1 MRKLKIAAVSY
12 LNTKPLL
19 YGLLRNKKVA
29 AKIDLHLHIPSE
41 CARRLKSGEVD
52 LALTPVAIIPELDT
66 PRIVSDYC
74 IGTHGAVRTV
84 CLFSER
90 PLEEVS
96 RILLDYHSRTSVELL
111 KILLREYWHVAPELA
126 PAYPGFETDIQGDTA
141 GLVIGDRAIELE
153 SQFPHIYDLG
163 EAWLAHTG
171 LPFVFAAWI
180 SNSALPP
187 DFLREFN
194 AALKEGLQ
202 QIPDLEYLLVPP
214 VEGFDLH
221 AYFTKHISYELD
233 DAKRQ
238 ALQLFLRAISHQVQ
252 AAAPVL
258 QFV

>member
-1 MRKLKIAAVSY
+1 MRKLKVAAVSY

-29 AKIDLHLHIPSE
+29 AQIDLQLHIPSE

-52 LALTPVAIIPELDT
+52 LALTPVAIIPELNT

-74 IGTHGAVRTV
+74 IGTLGAVRTV
-84 CLFSER
+84 CLFSEY
-90 PLEEVS
+90 PLEKVS
-96 RILLDYHSRTSVELL
+96 RILLDYHSRTSVELV
-111 KILLREYWHVAPELA
+111 KILLREYWHITPELV
-126 PAYPGFETDIQGDTA
+126 PAYSGFEVDIQRGTA
-141 GLVIGDRAIELE
+141 GLIIGDRAIELE
-153 SQFPHIYDLG
+153 NQFPYVYDLG
-163 EAWLAHTG
+163 EVWLAHTG
-171 LPFVFAAWI
+171 LPFVFAAWV
-180 SNSALPP
+180 SDKALPA

-194 AALKEGLQ
+194 AALKDGLQ

-221 AYFTKHISYELD
+221 AYFTEHISYELD

-238 ALQLFLRAISHQVQ
+238 ALQLFLQAMSCHAQV
-252 AAAPVL
+252 AAPAL